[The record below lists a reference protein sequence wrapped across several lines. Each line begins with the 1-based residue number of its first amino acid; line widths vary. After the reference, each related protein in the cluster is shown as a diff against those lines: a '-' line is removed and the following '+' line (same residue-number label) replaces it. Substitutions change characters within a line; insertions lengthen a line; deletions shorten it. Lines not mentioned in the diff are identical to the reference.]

1 MLCLQCG
8 TTVEGDA
15 AWCTSCGAPI
25 QKPGNEPTTA
35 PGEPLAEAL
44 RGSVGGGSGGAI
56 KPEDLAPKPTQ
67 LQAGRVIDGKY
78 SVTRVLGEGG
88 MGVVYLARDVI
99 TGSDIVLK
107 SVRPDLAHRA
117 DIRERTLAEGRALA
131 RIDHPNVVHL
141 NAVVSEGQ
149 HLWLVMQYI
158 DGESLDKTIDR
169 ATKDGAHMP
178 FQKAL
183 ALFRQILKGV
193 GAAHDEGVIHRDLKP
208 ANILVR
214 AKDGIAKVTDFG
226 IAKPVEKAKEGAG
239 NTKGVIGSLWYM
251 SPEQVQGK
259 KDLDKRV
266 DIYGLGILFFELLTG
281 HVPFDAQ
288 SSYELMRKHVED
300 PLPKVCAER
309 PDIPAWID
317 QVLAVA
323 CAKSRDERFAS
334 CEDMLA
340 AIDAHAT
347 PGPSAPGAT
356 REVAARTQAD
366 LAPLPARSGGSSTW
380 LLVALV
386 VVALGATSAAL
397 YFAVFDEPT
406 RTPKKRP
413 TATASATNEPPPGG
427 SSNAPDVAPP
437 PSASVIDTPP
447 KPDPSEVLV
456 GTWKSENG
464 RVFDAVRVGKT
475 VEFRVHDA
483 GQFKPADYRDG
494 EPRFTLTPV
503 EGEEGAYAVEDKIRP
518 DPPKGS
524 TYDSERSR
532 NTCQQV
538 WTEVGKKPLR
548 ASFDG
553 TRIGLDFALIEPTL
567 ANFVQEGKEVV
578 SCANLKSVKA
588 SIGRVSFT
596 RAN

>member
-8 TTVEGDA
+8 ATVEETA

-25 QKPGNEPTTA
+25 QKPAQEPSTA

-44 RGSVGGGSGGAI
+44 RAAAPL
-56 KPEDLAPKPTQ
+56 PELPNAKPTQ

-88 MGVVYLARDVI
+88 MGVVYLARDVN
-99 TGSDIVLK
+99 TGSDVVLK

-158 DGESLDKTIDR
+158 DGESLDKTIAR
-169 ATKDGAHMP
+169 AEKDGAHLP
-178 FQKAL
+178 FPKAL
-183 ALFRQILKGV
+183 ALFKQILRGV

-226 IAKPVEKAKEGAG
+226 IAKPIEKSAAEGAG
-239 NTKGVIGSLWYM
+239 KTKGVIGSLWYM

-309 PDIPAWID
+309 SDVPAWVD
-317 QVLAVA
+317 QILAVA
-323 CAKSRDERFAS
+323 CAKNRDERFAS
-334 CEDMLA
+334 CEDMLS
-340 AIDAHAT
+340 AIEAHAG
-347 PGPSAPGAT
+347 PGPSAAGAT
-356 REVAARTQAD
+356 REVAARTQPDA
-366 LAPLPARSGGSSTW
+366 APLPAKGSSTW
-380 LLVALV
+380 LIVALV
-386 VVALGATSAAL
+386 VVALGATAVAL
-397 YFAVFDEPT
+397 YMTFGQPEPAP
-406 RTPKKRP
+406 RKKKP
-413 TATASATNEPPPGG
+413 TATAVVSADPPPGE
-427 SSNAPDVAPP
+427 SSAPVEESAAPSGTVEP
-437 PSASVIDTPP
+437 PP
-447 KPDPSEVLV
+447 KPDLLDALV
-456 GTWKSENG
+456 GSWKSENG
-464 RVFDAVRVGKT
+464 RVFDASRVGKR
-475 VEFRVHDA
+475 VEFRIHDA
-483 GQFKPADYRDG
+483 KQFLPADWRDG
-494 EPRFTLTPV
+494 ETRFTLTPI
-503 EGEEGAYAVEDKIRP
+503 EGEPGTFAVEDKIRP
-518 DPPKGS
+518 DPPQGS
-524 TYDSERSR
+524 TYDSEKSR
-532 NTCQQV
+532 NSCQQV

-548 ASFDG
+548 ATFDG
-553 TRIGLDFALIEPTL
+553 TRIATDYALIEPTL
-567 ANFVQEGKEVV
+567 ANFVQEGKKVV
-578 SCANLKSVKA
+578 SCSNLKGVKA
-588 SIGRVSFT
+588 SVGSVSFT
-596 RAN
+596 RADPPR